1 VVLLLLFLAAVA
13 AHMLAMPGHKLAVL
27 PSISSPLTAPSPTS
41 VPTIG
46 WLSVIAVV
54 VLLILLVEK
63 QRVAGASGGRE
74 KKLSRA
80 LNIAILPL
88 LAALAVTVLVEV
100 AASVSQGS

>member
-1 VVLLLLFLAAVA
+1 
-13 AHMLAMPGHKLAVL
+13 MAVL
-27 PSISSPLTAPSPTS
+27 PSISSHLTVPSPTS
-41 VPTIG
+41 VPAIG
-46 WLSVIAVV
+46 WLSAIAVV

-63 QRVAGASGGRE
+63 QRVAGASEGRE

-88 LAALAVTVLVEV
+88 LAALAVTVLVEI